1 MIKFFSGSDNIFLIL
16 SFTVVIA
23 GMLILTSASLSLSA
37 EKFFGYPYYF
47 ISHQFFFGL
56 IPGLVLLAACYK
68 IPFKMWKN
76 WSVPLM
82 FAACVLMAIVLIPK
96 IGLDY
101 GGARRWIPLGP
112 ISFQP
117 AEFLKFA
124 FVAYLAS
131 WLESRGK
138 ELGSFKFGL
147 LPFLIMS
154 GFVAS
159 FLIFQPDIGT
169 LLVILSAVFFMFF
182 VSGGSWKQMAGLVLI
197 AVASLAILVMLEPYR
212 KDRIAVFLNPQ
223 NDIQG
228 KGYQMN
234 QALIAIGSG
243 GIFGK
248 GFGLS
253 YQKFGNLPEVL
264 GDSIFAI
271 LAEELGFLG
280 SMAILLLFLFI
291 FLRGVY
297 IINRIRDRFG
307 QLLGLGILFTIVF
320 QALINIAAITGL
332 IPLTGIP
339 LSFVSYGS
347 SALVI
352 MMGELGI
359 LLNIS
364 KHAT

>member
-1 MIKFFSGSDNIFLIL
+1 MIKFFFGSDNIFLIL
-16 SFTVVIA
+16 SFSVIVA
-23 GMLILTSASLSLSA
+23 GILILASASLNLSA
-37 EKFFGYPYYF
+37 ERFGSPYYYL
-47 ISHQFFFGL
+47 SHQFLFGIL
-56 IPGLVLLAACYK
+56 PGLVLLIVCYK
-68 IPFKMWKN
+68 IPYKFWKN
-76 WSVPLM
+76 WSVALM
-82 FAACVLMAIVLIPK
+82 IISCALMALVLIPQ
-96 IGLDY
+96 ISLLH
-101 GGARRWIPLGP
+101 GGARRWLSLGP

-117 AEFLKFA
+117 SEFLKFA

-138 ELGSFKFGL
+138 NIGSFKFGL
-147 LPFLIMS
+147 LPFIIMS

-182 VSGGSWKQMAGLVLI
+182 ASGGNWKQMGVLI
-197 AVASLAILVMLEPYR
+197 LVAIASLAILVALEPYR
-212 KDRIAVFLNPQ
+212 RDRIAVFLNPQ
-223 NDIQG
+223 SDVQG
-228 KGYQMN
+228 KGYQLN

-248 GFGLS
+248 GFGFS
-253 YQKFGNLPEVL
+253 YQKFGNLPEIL

-280 SMAILLLFLFI
+280 SMAVLLLFLFI

-307 QLLGLGILFTIVF
+307 QLLGMGILFTVVF
-320 QALINIAAITGL
+320 QALINIAAIVGL

-339 LSFVSYGS
+339 LSFISYGS

-352 MMGELGI
+352 MMAEIGI
-359 LLNIS
+359 FLNIS
-364 KHAT
+364 KHAK

>member
-1 MIKFFSGSDNIFLIL
+1 MIKFFSGCDNIFLIL
-16 SFTVVIA
+16 TLSLIA
-23 GMLILTSASLSLSA
+23 AGILILASASLNLSA
-37 EKFFGYPYYF
+37 EKFGYPYYYL
-47 ISHQFFFGL
+47 SHQFFFGIL
-56 IPGLVLLAACYK
+56 PGIVLLMVCYK
-68 IPFKMWKN
+68 IPFRRWKN

-82 FAACVLMAIVLIPK
+82 IAACALMVLVLTK
-96 IGLDY
+96 MGVAY
-101 GGARRWIPLGP
+101 GGAQRWLSLGP

-117 AEFLKFA
+117 SEFLKFA

-138 ELGSFKFGL
+138 DIGSFKFGL
-147 LPFLIMS
+147 LPFVIMS

-182 VSGGSWKQMAGLVLI
+182 TSGGSWKQMVGL
-197 AVASLAILVMLEPYR
+197 ILVAVVALAALVMVAPYR
-212 KDRIAVFLNPQ
+212 KDRIEVFLNPQ
-223 NDIQG
+223 NDVQG
-228 KGYQMN
+228 KGYQLN

-248 GFGLS
+248 GFGFS

-320 QALINIAAITGL
+320 QALINIAAIIGL

-339 LSFVSYGS
+339 LSFISYGS
-347 SALVI
+347 SALVV

>member
-1 MIKFFSGSDNIFLIL
+1 MIKFFSDSDNVLRALFFSAIIAGILIL
-16 SFTVVIA
+16 A
-23 GMLILTSASLSLSA
+23 SASLSLSA
-37 EKFFGYPYYF
+37 ERFGYPYYYL
-47 ISHQFFFGL
+47 SHQFFFGILPGIFFL
-56 IPGLVLLAACYK
+56 ILCYK
-68 IPFKMWKN
+68 IPFKFWRN
-76 WSVPLM
+76 WSVFLM
-82 FAACVLMAIVLIPK
+82 LIACALMVLVLIPQFS
-96 IGLDY
+96 LY
-101 GGARRWIPLGP
+101 HGGARRWISLGP

-138 ELGSFKFGL
+138 QISSFKFGL

-154 GFVAS
+154 AFVAL

-169 LLVILSAVFFMFF
+169 LLVILSTVFFMFF
-182 VSGGSWKQMAGLVLI
+182 ISGGSWKQILALVLV
-197 AVASLAILVMLEPYR
+197 AVAAMVVLVKIEPYR
-212 KDRIAVFLNPQ
+212 QDRIEVFLDPSK
-223 NDIQG
+223 DIQG
-228 KGYQMN
+228 AGYQLN

-248 GFGLS
+248 GFGFS

-271 LAEELGFLG
+271 LAEEMGFLG
-280 SMAILLLFLFI
+280 SSAILLLFLFI
-291 FLRGVY
+291 FLRGIY

-307 QLLGLGILFTIVF
+307 QLLGMGILFIIVF

-339 LSFVSYGS
+339 LSFISYGS
-347 SALVI
+347 SALAI
-352 MMGELGI
+352 MMGEVGI

-364 KHAT
+364 KHS

>member
-1 MIKFFSGSDNIFLIL
+1 MIKFFSGSDNIFFILFCTVIIAGILIL
-16 SFTVVIA
+16 A
-23 GMLILTSASLSLSA
+23 SASLNLSA
-37 EKFFGYPYYF
+37 EKFGYPYYY
-47 ISHQFFFGL
+47 ISHQFFLGVL
-56 IPGLVLLAACYK
+56 PGIILLATCYK
-68 IPFKMWKN
+68 IPFRRWKN

-82 FAACVLMAIVLIPK
+82 LVACVLMVLVLIPQ
-96 IGLDY
+96 ISILH
-101 GGARRWIPLGP
+101 GGARRWLSLGP

-117 AEFLKFA
+117 SEFLKFA

-138 ELGSFKFGL
+138 DVQSFKFGL
-147 LPFLIMS
+147 LPFVIMS
-154 GFVAS
+154 GLVAS

-169 LLVILSAVFFMFF
+169 LLVMLSAVFFMFF
-182 VSGGSWKQMAGLVLI
+182 TSGGNAKQMGALILVSVVAMGVLI
-197 AVASLAILVMLEPYR
+197 ISEPYR
-212 KDRIAVFLNPQ
+212 RDRVEVFLNPQ
-223 NDIQG
+223 NDVQG
-228 KGYQMN
+228 KGYQLN

-243 GIFGK
+243 GILGK
-248 GFGLS
+248 GFGFS

-307 QLLGLGILFTIVF
+307 QLLGMGILFTIVF
-320 QALINIAAITGL
+320 QALINMAAITGL
-332 IPLTGIP
+332 MPLTGIP
-339 LSFVSYGS
+339 LSFISYGS

-364 KHAT
+364 KHAA

>member
-1 MIKFFSGSDNIFLIL
+1 MIKFFRGSDNIFLAL
-16 SFTVVIA
+16 SFGVALV
-23 GMLILTSASLSLSA
+23 GILVLASASLNLSV
-37 EKFFGYPYYF
+37 ERFGYPYYYL
-47 ISHQFFFGL
+47 SHQFFFGFL
-56 IPGLVLLAACYK
+56 PGIALMAIAYK
-68 IPFKMWKN
+68 IPYRRWRN

-82 FAACVLMAIVLIPK
+82 IATCGLMALVLIPQ
-96 IGLDY
+96 IGIY
-101 GGARRWIPLGP
+101 HGGARRWLSLGP
-112 ISFQP
+112 VSFQP

-138 ELGSFKFGL
+138 QLSSFKFGL

-154 GFVAS
+154 CFVAF
-159 FLIFQPDIGT
+159 FLILQPDIGT

-182 VSGGSWKQMAGLVLI
+182 TSGGSLKQMALLALVAALALTLI
-197 AVASLAILVMLEPYR
+197 VIFEPYR
-212 KDRIAVFLNPQ
+212 RDRIDVFLHPSK
-223 NDIQG
+223 DIQG
-228 KGYQMN
+228 RGYQLN

-243 GIFGK
+243 GILGK

-253 YQKFGNLPEVL
+253 QQKFGNLPEVL

-271 LAEELGFLG
+271 LAEELGFAG
-280 SMAILLLFLFI
+280 SIAVLLLFLFI
-291 FLRGVY
+291 FLRGIY

-307 QLLGLGILFTIVF
+307 QLFGMGILFMIVF

-332 IPLTGIP
+332 IPLTGVP
-339 LSFVSYGS
+339 LSFISYGS
-347 SALVI
+347 SALVV

-364 KHAT
+364 KHS